1 MLRYNLL
8 ERTTQN
14 EPKDAKMK
22 NLEGLIMQTTGVP
35 QVAVQQGVISD
46 TLVGTKGSHTSVEKE
61 VKKVDGGA
69 KVASKGK
76 TSTGA
81 VGQVPYSGKMMGK
94 GAGKGMGAL

>member
-1 MLRYNLL
+1 MFRYNLL

-14 EPKDAKMK
+14 EPKDVKMK
-22 NLEGLIMQTTGVP
+22 NLEGLIMQTTNVP
-35 QVAVQQGVISD
+35 QVAIQQGVITD
-46 TLVGTKGSHTSVEKE
+46 TSVGVKGSRSSVEKE

-81 VGQVPYSGKMMGK
+81 VGQVPFSGAMMGK